1 MSQFVRKNGF
11 TDPLN
16 GYQIVTWTMI
26 LITVTITNIVY
37 IPNLSRNRKIT
48 EHSLNRLFIRTNFT
62 MKSPIWFSAVLL
74 LVTIMHFVFH
84 FLAAS
89 ADPKAWFRSIHNFG

>member
-48 EHSLNRLFIRTNFT
+48 RNLSHQNKFYREKSDLVLGSLTSSDNNALRI
-62 MKSPIWFSAVLL
+62 SFSRSLSRSKG
-74 LVTIMHFVFH
+74 LV
-84 FLAAS
+84 
-89 ADPKAWFRSIHNFG
+89 

>member
-1 MSQFVRKNGF
+1 MNQFVRKNGF

-37 IPNLSRNRKIT
+37 IPNLTRDGG
-48 EHSLNRLFIRTNFT
+48 L
-62 MKSPIWFSAVLL
+62 
-74 LVTIMHFVFH
+74 
-84 FLAAS
+84 
-89 ADPKAWFRSIHNFG
+89 DPF

>member
-1 MSQFVRKNGF
+1 MKTFVQKVFMSNFLASISRQIKFPKELHNKLNIKPY

-37 IPNLSRNRKIT
+37 IPNLTR
-48 EHSLNRLFIRTNFT
+48 E
-62 MKSPIWFSAVLL
+62 P
-74 LVTIMHFVFH
+74 
-84 FLAAS
+84 
-89 ADPKAWFRSIHNFG
+89 D